1 MAPTAPN
8 LWRRPCYANSRLLQ
22 LPRHRWA
29 RRRWRRLP
37 LPPGAATVGMVA
49 GTAAAGAGAVHASS
63 SVVRPIMVLVPAA
76 AMCGDWSQRRGDLAG
91 ASSITAIEFDLNPTV
106 SSVKAPTPRGRG
118 FRMSSSNGT
127 KGFSFQCQLEKPA
140 NCRQEETIFVLL
152 TWLDVSSLERNA
164 KRNRHEPNH
173 QRQRTNR
180 P

>member
-29 RRRWRRLP
+29 RRRWHRLP
-37 LPPGAATVGMVA
+37 LPPGAVTVGTTVD
-49 GTAAAGAGAVHASS
+49 GTAVGAVPASS
-63 SVVRPIMVLVPAA
+63 SVAPPIMAPVTAA

-91 ASSITAIEFDLNPTV
+91 ASSIAAIEFDLNPTV

-118 FRMSSSNGT
+118 FHMSSSNGT
-127 KGFSFQCQLEKPA
+127 RGFSFQSQFEKQA

-152 TWLDVSSLERNA
+152 TWLDMSSSERNA

-173 QRQRTNR
+173 QR
-180 P
+180 